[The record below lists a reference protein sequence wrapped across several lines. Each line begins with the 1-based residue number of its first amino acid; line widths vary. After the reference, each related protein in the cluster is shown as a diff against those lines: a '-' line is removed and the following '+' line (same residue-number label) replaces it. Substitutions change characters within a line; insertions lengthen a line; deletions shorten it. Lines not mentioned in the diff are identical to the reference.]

1 MLPSIQY
8 SKIMMHHECY
18 LNRLYRLHSSIFHR
32 RGFYTFNAMMEVA
45 ELFHGQY
52 SMTVFRLNGNS
63 VLIKRKCLVSCAS
76 CFCYIDNE
84 QDTVGL

>member
-18 LNRLYRLHSSIFHR
+18 LNFIFPFSIGAVF
-32 RGFYTFNAMMEVA
+32 TLFNAMMEVA
-45 ELFHGQY
+45 EFFHGQY